1 MKKGKNIFEIK
12 ALQLKKGEQI
22 ASIFRITVGALIAAY
37 ISFISLKYKLEISA
51 MVLVLAN
58 FIILFLFALFSFYLI
73 KKDKYP
79 ETMAY
84 FTVTVDSIG
93 GLIFF
98 IISMFLMK
106 GFNSNILFLF
116 SFSYLIIITLIN
128 VFRLKTIYPLLS
140 GIINA
145 VGTMIIALFA
155 LFLNRGSNAVI
166 TMFSISFIML
176 FTGLLCGFLVQKFT
190 IILENNLVTEELLR
204 SSRRLR
210 MTLEIV
216 EVSIVSL
223 SNFVSNLDEIA
234 ERLSKGAKNQ
244 LASIEMISKEA
255 STLQKSMENISQS
268 SEISENTIKRT
279 ADFSNNGNLIL
290 KRVIQEI
297 LGIHEV
303 VDKMVA
309 SLDLIDEIADQTNLL
324 SLNATIEASR
334 AGEEGTGFSVLAD
347 EIRKLAERSS
357 ETASEIGRLVKQ
369 IERVIFNGGESSK
382 EAGKIFD
389 SINKDLNVYS
399 TFVHNL
405 HMDVQNQLTSNRE
418 VAHAIERIGTVTKEN
433 TITSEQIEEVLS
445 LLREEMNKLKGL
457 VEGKM
462 IEVARL
468 SRYQKD

>member
-1 MKKGKNIFEIK
+1 MEKGKNIYEIGETE
-12 ALQLKKGEQI
+12 LKNGEKI
-22 ASIFRITVGALIAAY
+22 SSLFCTLFGALLLIVVIMFGFKKNNNTLAIVLSSADFLVLFLIFLFGRYLIKKEKYPEIFAY
-37 ISFISLKYKLEISA
+37 FSVVFSSLGGVLFLAVSYFLFTANNLK
-51 MVLVLAN
+51 VLV
-58 FIILFLFALFSFYLI
+58 FLSSFYLI
-73 KKDKYP
+73 L
-79 ETMAY
+79 A
-84 FTVTVDSIG
+84 V
-93 GLIFF
+93 
-98 IISMFLMK
+98 II
-106 GFNSNILFLF
+106 NI
-116 SFSYLIIITLIN
+116 
-128 VFRLKTIYPLLS
+128 FRLKILFPVLTAIIGTIGTLFIALS
-140 GIINA
+140 AVFIKNDLNELIVIFLVAGIMMLTGII
-145 VGTMIIALFA
+145 
-155 LFLNRGSNAVI
+155 S
-166 TMFSISFIML
+166 SFVVYR
-176 FTGLLCGFLVQKFT
+176 FTG
-190 IILENNLVTEELLR
+190 ILEKNMVTEELLR

-216 EVSIVSL
+216 EASIVSL
-223 SNFVSNLDEIA
+223 GNFVSNLDEIA
-234 ERLSKGAKNQ
+234 ERLSRGARNQ
-244 LASIEMISKEA
+244 LSSIEMISQEA
-255 STLQKSMENISQS
+255 EKLQKSMGNISQA

-334 AGEEGTGFSVLAD
+334 AGEEGTGFSVLAG

-399 TFVHNL
+399 NFVHNL
-405 HMDVQNQLTSNRE
+405 HMDVQNQLTSNKE
-418 VAHAIERIGTVTKEN
+418 VTHAIERIGTVTKEN
-433 TITSEQIEEVLS
+433 TLTSEQIEEVLS
-445 LLREEMNKLKGL
+445 LLREEVNMLKGL

-462 IEVARL
+462 IETARL
-468 SRYQKD
+468 SHLQKI

>member
-12 ALQLKKGEQI
+12 ALALNNGEQTS
-22 ASIFRITVGALIAAY
+22 SIFRIAAGALLVAY
-37 ISFISLKYKLEISA
+37 IILSSIKYSYGISLT
-51 MVLVLAN
+51 VLATVD
-58 FIILFLFALFSFYLI
+58 FIILLLFSLFSFYLI
-73 KKDKYP
+73 KKNKYP
-79 ETMAY
+79 EILAY
-84 FTVTVDSIG
+84 FTVTFDSIG

-98 IISMFLMK
+98 IISIFLMK
-106 GFNSNILFLF
+106 SFNSKILLLF
-116 SFSYLIIITLIN
+116 SFSYLLILTIINI
-128 VFRLKTIYPLLS
+128 FRLKTIFPLLS

-145 VGTMIIALFA
+145 TGTMLLALFA
-155 LFLNRGSNAVI
+155 LFLNTDVHEVVSLFA
-166 TMFSISFIML
+166 ISAIML
-176 FTGLLCGFLVQKFT
+176 FTGMLSGFIVHRFT
-190 IILENNLVTEELLR
+190 RILENNLVTEELLR

-210 MTLEIV
+210 MTIEIV
-216 EVSIVSL
+216 EASIVSL

-234 ERLSKGAKNQ
+234 ERLSKGARNQ
-244 LASIEMISKEA
+244 LSSIEMISKEA
-255 STLQKSMENISQS
+255 ETLQKSMENISQS

-334 AGEEGTGFSVLAD
+334 AGEEGTGFSVVAA

-399 TFVHNL
+399 NFVHNL

-418 VAHAIERIGTVTKEN
+418 VTHAIERIGTVTKEN
-433 TITSEQIEEVLS
+433 TITSEQIEDVLS
-445 LLREEMNKLKGL
+445 LLRKEMNKLKSL

-462 IEVARL
+462 IEAARL
-468 SRYQKD
+468 SRFQKS